1 MTKSISIG
9 TTVVGK
15 VSWASASKGAINNWG
30 TQTALGDFNNDGVP
44 DVAISINDN
53 NAGTSDVRL
62 LTASSGGVFTDSS
75 QLLLT
80 PSPTYQTSNIIAADL
95 NNDGYTDLV
104 LARSGGDNDTTDG
117 LYGGTQLIYLSSR
130 SGGYSTLTSPQ
141 SIYAHHVQVGDLNG
155 DGNADALF
163 FATGKGPSLFALS
176 QAGGGFI
183 FTTAGLPDKALAAST
198 AESWDVLQRYE
209 DGWLKL
215 MKGFHQHNTAFNDVD
230 RDGDLDMVMFF
241 GSGARE
247 GRIYFNDGLAGFAL
261 GGFKEFNAVISG
273 RPSSGYFHEMVH
285 TVGTNSGYIID
296 TGQGTNYYESVQ
308 MDVNGD
314 GWGDIIA
321 VATYNNRR
329 STVING
335 ISKALEGTDVFN
347 HGTLYQVLLNDG
359 SGLKDDTQGR
369 ITQPS
374 VNFTT
379 PYHYG
384 HTTMLSAVDLNG
396 DGFMDFISNQSS
408 GLAAG
413 QVNSAGDSDTVFMLN
428 DGFGHFT
435 PTEIE
440 GMKFGSFNA
449 VPIEGKLGFI
459 HTQVAGY
466 DWVNRR
472 VQAENEVTFIKTEVP
487 WTAGGSGDDHLY
499 GTPAND
505 RVQGGGG
512 RDIFHVQGR
521 IGDYVLKGGG
531 GAGGDYSLRD
541 TSGLQGQDSL
551 SGVEC
556 VAFWNANVNLTVQAK
571 AASAPPADVTR
582 LVELYTAFFNRVP
595 DADGM
600 SFWIDEMKSGKTVNQ
615 VAESFYNAGVNYSS
629 LTGFTATMTN
639 TDFINVVYKNV
650 LGRKDGADAG
660 GLSFW
665 DGALTS
671 GQASRGT
678 LVTNILD
685 SAHTFKGDKTWGWVA
700 DLLDNK
706 ITVAKKFSIDMGLNY
721 KTPEESITKGMAIA
735 SAITSTDT
743 SAAVTL
749 IGVTEASL
757 LLV

>member
-9 TTVVGK
+9 TSVVGK
-15 VSWASASKGAINNWG
+15 VSWTSASKGAINNWG

-62 LTASSGGVFTDSS
+62 LTASSGGIFTDSS

-273 RPSSGYFHEMVH
+273 RPSSGYFHEMIH

-440 GMKFGSFNA
+440 EMKFGSFNA

-487 WTAGGSGDDHLY
+487 WTVGGSSDDHLY

-505 RVQGGGG
+505 RVQGGSG

-721 KTPEESITKGMAIA
+721 NTPEESITKGMAIA
-735 SAITSTDT
+735 SAITSSDT

-749 IGVTEASL
+749 IGVNEANL
-757 LLV
+757 DLT